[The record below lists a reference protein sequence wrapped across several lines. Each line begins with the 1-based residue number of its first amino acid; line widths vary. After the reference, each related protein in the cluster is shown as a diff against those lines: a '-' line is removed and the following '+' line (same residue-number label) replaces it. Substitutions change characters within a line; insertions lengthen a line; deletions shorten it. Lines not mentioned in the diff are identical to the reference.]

1 MDYFSDHIPLLRP
14 WVDDDELNAVLWAM
28 IKGPGAAAPV
38 PVASRFSH

>member
-1 MDYFSDHIPLLRP
+1 MDFDEADEA
-14 WVDDDELNAVLWAM
+14 DDDELNAVLWAM